1 MCHMLE
7 TRDDTIQLVKLAQAG
22 NMEAFTILVQ
32 NYEHEIYG
40 YLSGLLGDQDEA
52 YDFAQQVFI
61 KAWLNLAS
69 LREASYF
76 KTWLYTIAR
85 NLTCDYWRRKKIL
98 YQSWESI
105 EMSNITDGMH
115 EPEDQVANAELVNL
129 ALAELSLNLRHCLLL
144 KVVGGFP
151 PHEIARIVGINQ
163 SSVNTYVSTAR
174 RLFRAAYQRLANEQE
189 IGVQVDV

>member
-61 KAWLNLAS
+61 KAWLNLAG

-115 EPEDQVANAELVNL
+115 EPEDQVVNAELVNL